1 MSTSSGNSP
10 TENRRSGPRDVEQG
24 HLETEKQHNSPNPQ
38 ILFDENIEGESDE
51 YDRLLKFIDIEAKK
65 EKRRRDRGDGE
76 DEEQVMRRVWY
87 MPWKKV
93 PVKGTGAHKVPL
105 SWLETSM
112 SQGLSDPE
120 VVDRRDRFGYNELE
134 RYAKPN
140 AKQLQQKVYH
150 ATHLVRE

>member
-10 TENRRSGPRDVEQG
+10 AGNKRSGPRDVEQG

-38 ILFDENIEGESDE
+38 IFAEENIEGESDE
-51 YDRLLKFIDIEAKK
+51 YDRLLKFIDIEASK
-65 EKRRRDRGDGE
+65 EKRRRIRGDGE

-120 VVDRRDRFGYNELE
+120 VIDRRARFGYNELE
-134 RYAKPN
+134 RCAK
-140 AKQLQQKVYH
+140 
-150 ATHLVRE
+150 TEC